1 MKRKIP
7 LVTGQIY
14 HIFSRS
20 IANYK
25 VLNDQADYLRMMQLL
40 KYYQVETGQKFSD
53 FITLKD
59 VIKDSFDSYLVNAI
73 KDKEKLVQIIAYC
86 LMPTHLH
93 IILKQLEDRGI
104 SSYCGKVLN
113 SFSKFF
119 NARHKRK
126 GPLWEE
132 KFKNVIV
139 RSDEQ
144 LLHLTR
150 YIHLNPVAAF
160 LIAKPEQWPH
170 SSYKEY
176 LDISGELKL
185 CEYEDLIRVDRSSY
199 RKFVNDR
206 ISYQRELAKIK
217 TLLMD

>member
-7 LVTGQIY
+7 LVTGQVY

-40 KYYQVETGQKFSD
+40 KYYQVETDQKFSD
-53 FITLKD
+53 FVALKD
-59 VIKDSFDSYLVNAI
+59 VIKDSFDSYLVKTI

-93 IILKQLEDRGI
+93 LILKQLEDKGI
-104 SSYCGKVLN
+104 SKYCGNILN
-113 SFSKFF
+113 SFSRYF
-119 NARHKRK
+119 NTKHKRK

-132 KFKNVIV
+132 KFKNVLV
-139 RSDEQ
+139 GNDEQ
-144 LLHLTR
+144 ILHLTR
-150 YIHLNPVAAF
+150 YIHLNPVTAF
-160 LIAKPEQWPH
+160 LIKKPEEWPY

-176 LDISGELKL
+176 LGLSNGLKL
-185 CEYEDLIRVDRSSY
+185 CNYEDILDLKPSSY
-199 RKFVNDR
+199 RRFVNDR

-217 TLLMD
+217 TLLLD